1 MILKVLATGK
11 NRKVIKDVCEHL
23 ESDRGYI
30 TVKCAPNK
38 AALFDITLA
47 ELPKVIIICL
57 GDETR
62 DSIAAYN
69 VLKTAAKQGNCT
81 VIVIA
86 NQEDEKIYLK
96 YSELERVLLLSR
108 PISLFVLY
116 EKLNEI
122 EKELEKNKGAQV
134 AGFREII
141 NEDTD
146 KRKRRH
152 ILVVDDDSQQLVT
165 IKDQLEEFYDVT
177 LVKSAEAMFK
187 ALAKE
192 IPDLILLDY
201 MMPEINGPEALRS
214 MREVEDYVDIPVMF
228 LTGVKE
234 KKVVIETLTE
244 LMPQG
249 YIVKPAKKS
258 ELVAKII
265 DVLG

>member
-62 DSIAAYN
+62 DTIASYD
-69 VLKTAAKQGNCT
+69 VLKTAAETGGCT
-81 VIVIA
+81 IIVIA
-86 NQEDEKIYLK
+86 NQEDERMFLK
-96 YSELERVLLLSR
+96 YSQMEKVLLLSR

-122 EKELEKNKGAQV
+122 EKELEKNKGNQV
-134 AGFREII
+134 AGLREVVLEHSE
-141 NEDTD
+141 NSG
-146 KRKRRH
+146 RKQ
-152 ILVVDDDSQQLVT
+152 ILVVDDDSQQLVH
-165 IKDQLEEFYDVT
+165 IKNQLDEFYDVT
-177 LVKSAEAMFK
+177 LVKSADAMFK
-187 ALAKE
+187 ALAKR

-201 MMPEINGPEALRS
+201 MMPEINGPDALRS
-214 MREVEDYVDIPVMF
+214 MREVEDYIGIPVIF

-234 KKVVIETLTE
+234 KKIVIETLAE

-249 YIVKPAKKS
+249 YIIKPAKKS